1 MGAISELTEAIKLNR
16 NDAAAY
22 YLRGK
27 AYRDKHRDTMDT
39 SHYDEAIRDI
49 TNAIKLSPPTI
60 AGFKIMLRDEHGV
73 WDGVRWDGKMAAF
86 YGLREMHEKK
96 AIAKLRGVAQANA
109 PCAYSRGI

>member
-49 TNAIKLSPPTI
+49 TNAIKLSPQRLPVSRSCFEMSMVFGT
-60 AGFKIMLRDEHGV
+60 GS
-73 WDGVRWDGKMAAF
+73 DGMGRWPRFMGCGKCMK
-86 YGLREMHEKK
+86 R
-96 AIAKLRGVAQANA
+96 R
-109 PCAYSRGI
+109 R